1 MIEQEIHERIIHK
14 EVGVNEEKR
23 KKKIPHAYLLM
34 STTIQDTSPPEETA
48 VNKQLTRQRLQKLKL
63 NLIELLMG
71 SLEFKSLLRFHTV
84 VSRLPTSFKVI
95 CSLTVHTD
103 WVLFPTATSLL
114 LWGLLLC
121 HVASPEGS

>member
-1 MIEQEIHERIIHK
+1 MR
-14 EVGVNEEKR
+14 KR
-23 KKKIPHAYLLM
+23 EKKKIPHAYLLM
-34 STTIQDTSPPEETA
+34 STIIQDSSPPEETA
-48 VNKQLTRQRLQKLKL
+48 VNKQLTRQRLQNLKL

-95 CSLTVHTD
+95 CSLRVHTD

-121 HVASPEGS
+121 HMASPEGC